1 MTRTRIRLVATALSV
16 AFGSAGAGC
25 SMSRSVATDEV
36 HRAIDSSR
44 LMPDGK
50 QWLTENLSITTSGS
64 YCYADSKLNCD
75 RYGRLYT
82 WDAALQGC
90 RLLGADWRLPADA
103 EWRSLAKHY
112 GGVREESDDT
122 GKASYAALTFGGSSG
137 FNAVLGGDREPD
149 GGQYARL
156 NAHGFYWTASQTDV
170 VSAWFYNFGLDQ
182 TSLNHHRDGKKYMAA
197 SVRCV
202 RD

>member
-16 AFGSAGAGC
+16 AFGSAGGGC
-25 SMSRSVATDEV
+25 STLRSVATDEV
-36 HRAIDSSR
+36 RRAIDSSR
-44 LMPDGK
+44 PMRDGK
-50 QWLTENLSITTSGS
+50 EWLTENLSITTTGS
-64 YCYADSKLNCD
+64 YCYGDSELNCD

-90 RLLGADWRLPADA
+90 RLLGAGWRLPTDA

-122 GKASYAALTFGGSSG
+122 GTASYAALTFGGSSG

-170 VSAWFYNFGLDQ
+170 VSAWFYNFGLGQ
-182 TSLNHHRDGKKYMAA
+182 TSLNRHRDGKKYMAA